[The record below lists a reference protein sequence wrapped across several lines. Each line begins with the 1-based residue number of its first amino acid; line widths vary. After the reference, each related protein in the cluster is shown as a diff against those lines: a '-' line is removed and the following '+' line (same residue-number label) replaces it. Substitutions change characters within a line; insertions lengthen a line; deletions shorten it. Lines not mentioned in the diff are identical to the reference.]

1 MLNSHSF
8 LTGMSLL
15 HFMAFHWLS
24 PVCLC
29 LSCPGGSRTG
39 HSTPHVAS
47 AVLSRGEG
55 SLQPIGNACLMQP
68 KIQLASF
75 LACQGHFSGCST
87 HCWPGPFLWLFYS
100 WDSPH
105 HVLVHGF
112 LLPGRQDFRHLVEFH
127 GFNEWAC
134 KPISPACSGPS
145 GWQHNSLVYSLLLPV
160 LCHLQTSWQYTF
172 TPSSIN
178 KGVEQ
183 IRNQDWPLAYTA
195 SYLLPVRLC
204 ATHHPITELQN
215 YRGWKGPQEIIKS
228 NPPC

>member
-112 LLPGRQDFRHLVEFH
+112 LLPGRQSDILWNFMDLMNGPV
-127 GFNEWAC
+127 
-134 KPISPACSGPS
+134 SPFL
-145 GWQHNSLVYSLLLPV
+145 QPV
-160 LCHLQTSWQYTF
+160 Q
-172 TPSSIN
+172 
-178 KGVEQ
+178 V
-183 IRNQDWPLAYTA
+183 PLDDNTT
-195 SYLLPVRLC
+195 L
-204 ATHHPITELQN
+204 
-215 YRGWKGPQEIIKS
+215 
-228 NPPC
+228 